1 MSSTTTNKSFF
12 GWRVMWAAFVV
23 AVFGWGVGFYGP
35 PIFLHTLVETRGW
48 SVTLVSAAVTT
59 HFLFG
64 ALVIANMPAI
74 YTRFGLPLTT
84 KVSALS
90 LAFGIIGW
98 ANAAEPWQLFAATI
112 LSAFG
117 WAGTSA
123 MAINTILSP
132 WFVRRRPAALSMA
145 YNGAS
150 VGGVLFSPVW
160 VFLIALSGFS
170 TATILVGCAL
180 VLMLWTLSNRYFSK
194 TPDALGM
201 HPDGDTPAET
211 RQREAQNKVPE
222 RPGRALWTSRA
233 FVTCT
238 AGFAMGLFA
247 QIGIIAHL
255 FSLLVPAM
263 GAQGAGL
270 AAGFAAACAVAGRI
284 LLGWLLPDTADRRLA
299 AALTY
304 LVQILGCI
312 AFILADGLSLPL
324 LLLGILLLG
333 LGIGNVT
340 SLPPLIAQ
348 VEFAASDV
356 PRAIALST
364 AIGHAAFAFAPAL
377 FGVVREWEMTA
388 NTGNSTGAPIFFA
401 TAAAA
406 QIIAA
411 IAYLTGRTATYRQGR

>member
-1 MSSTTTNKSFF
+1 MASTITNKPFF
-12 GWRVMWAAFVV
+12 GWRVMWAAFTV
-23 AVFGWGVGFYGP
+23 AIFGWGVGFYGP
-35 PIFLHTLVETRGW
+35 PIFLHVLVETKGW
-48 SVTLVSAAVTT
+48 SIRLVSAAVTA
-59 HFLFG
+59 HFLLG
-64 ALVIANMPAI
+64 AIVIANMPAI
-74 YTRFGLPLTT
+74 YTRLGLSLTT
-84 KVSALS
+84 KVSALC
-90 LAFGIIGW
+90 LALGFIGW

-150 VGGVLFSPVW
+150 VGGMLFSPVW

-170 TATILVGCAL
+170 TAAILVGCSL
-180 VLMLWTLSNRYFSK
+180 ILTLWTLSNCYFSK

-201 HPDGDTPAET
+201 HPDGDTLTELQQMKARNQMP
-211 RQREAQNKVPE
+211 P

-238 AGFAMGLFA
+238 AGFALGLFA
-247 QIGIIAHL
+247 QIGIITHL

-263 GAQGAGL
+263 GTQGAGL
-270 AAGFAAACAVAGRI
+270 ATGFAAACAVAGRTF
-284 LLGWLLPDTADRRLA
+284 LGWFLPDSADRRLA

-304 LVQILGCI
+304 LMQILGCV
-312 AFILADGLSLPL
+312 AFLLADGQSLPL

-348 VEFAASDV
+348 VEFASSDV

-364 AIGHAAFAFAPAL
+364 AIGHAAFAFAPVF
-377 FGVVREWEMTA
+377 FGVVRDWETTLHSGYMSDA
-388 NTGNSTGAPIFFA
+388 FVFL
-401 TAAAA
+401 TAAAIQA
-406 QIIAA
+406 VAA
-411 IAYLTGRTATYRQGR
+411 IAYLLGRGR

>member
-1 MSSTTTNKSFF
+1 MTSTTTNKSFF
-12 GWRVMWAAFVV
+12 GWRVMWAAFMV
-23 AVFGWGVGFYGP
+23 ATFGWGVGFYGP
-35 PIFLHTLVETRGW
+35 PVFLHVLVETRGW
-48 SVTLVSAAVTT
+48 SIGLVSAAVTA
-59 HFLFG
+59 HFLLG
-64 ALVIANMPAI
+64 AIVIANMPAI
-74 YTRFGLPLTT
+74 YARFGLSLTT
-84 KVSALS
+84 KVSALC
-90 LAFGIIGW
+90 LALGFIGW

-123 MAINTILSP
+123 MAINTILAP

-150 VGGVLFSPVW
+150 VGGMLFSPVW
-160 VFLIALSGFS
+160 VFLIALGGFS
-170 TATILVGCAL
+170 TAAILVGCAL
-180 VLMLWTLSNRYFSK
+180 VLTLWTLSNCYFSK
-194 TPDALGM
+194 TPDTLGM
-201 HPDGDTPAET
+201 HPDGDIPTEI
-211 RQREAQNKVPE
+211 RQKKAWKQIPP

-238 AGFAMGLFA
+238 AGFALGLFA

-270 AAGFAAACAVAGRI
+270 AAGFAAACAVAGRT
-284 LLGWLLPDTADRRLA
+284 LLGWFLPVTADRRLA

-304 LVQILGCI
+304 LVQIFGCA

-348 VEFAASDV
+348 VEFASGDV

-364 AIGHAAFAFAPAL
+364 AIGHAAFAFAPAF
-377 FGVVREWEMTA
+377 FGVLREWEAARATD
-388 NTGNSTGAPIFFA
+388 NVSGAPIFFA
-401 TAAAA
+401 VAAAI
-406 QIIAA
+406 QVLAA
-411 IAYLTGRTATYRQGR
+411 IAYLSGCKRINSHK